1 MTGLHMF
8 PADMTDMAGSLII
21 IVFSFLSL
29 RYAYLL
35 TKKQPDNFL
44 WGFLFYFCMTLAA
57 FAVSRAMGHLVKQVL
72 LISGSGEQWKTLAP
86 LAGGFNTLLMTSLA
100 AVTIYYH
107 KGIEG
112 YRAIEVKAKSL
123 KSTNLELQ
131 QTGAKLHEMNV
142 HLEEMVES
150 RTKELS
156 LSEKKFRNF
165 FINSKDMVF
174 FGDAENRLVN
184 MNASGFGMLGYSID
198 NQPPLQL
205 LDIFYNEDD
214 LDSYFEEILT
224 RGFVEDLEVEF
235 KKADGTIIYI
245 LLSANAIHNDK
256 GEFTGCEGIA
266 KDLTR
271 VKTMMAQLASSEKMA
286 SIGQMAAGVAHEIN
300 TPLSVI
306 LGYSQLLMDDF
317 PVNTNE
323 GESLEVIERQ
333 TKACRK
339 IVADLLKFARQSE
352 SSRDIISINEIMID
366 VLAITEHSL
375 NMDHIQVHQNLSPT
389 LDYIIGD
396 TEKLRQVFINFIHNA
411 HHAMENQDGGELFI
425 STRNSED
432 SKEIIATI
440 CDTGHGISD
449 KILSSI
455 FDPFFTTKPVGKG
468 TGLGLSVSYGIVQE
482 HNGTIEVE
490 SPVTDRETG
499 EIHNGTAFHVTLPAA
514 SVENDRVDL
523 YLPHHKTGEKHG

>member
-1 MTGLHMF
+1 MNELRMF
-8 PADMTDMAGSLII
+8 PANFTDMAGSLII

-44 WGFLFYFCMTLAA
+44 WGFLFYFCMTLSV

-72 LISGSGEQWKTLAP
+72 LISGNDEQWKTIAP
-86 LAGGFNTLLMTSLA
+86 FAGGFNTLLMTSLA

-112 YRAIEVKAKSL
+112 YRAIETKARSL
-123 KSTNLELQ
+123 KSTNKELQ

-156 LSEKKFRNF
+156 ASEKKFRNF
-165 FINSKDMVF
+165 FINSKDMVYF
-174 FGDAENRLVN
+174 CDAKNRLVN
-184 MNASGFGMLGYSID
+184 MNASGLEMLGYPF
-198 NQPPLQL
+198 NNPPSLNL
-205 LDIFYNEDD
+205 WDMFYNEDD
-214 LDSYFEEILT
+214 LDKYFEEILT

-235 KKADGTIIYI
+235 KKADGSIIYI
-245 LLSANAIHNDK
+245 LLSANAIHNDE

-300 TPLSVI
+300 TPLGVI

-317 PVNTNE
+317 PAGTEE

-339 IVADLLKFARQSE
+339 IVADLLKFSRQSE
-352 SSRDIISINEIMID
+352 SSREDISINEILTD
-366 VLAITEHSL
+366 VLAVTEHSM
-375 NMDHIQVHQNLSPT
+375 NMDHIMVYRDLAPNLNT
-389 LDYIIGD
+389 IVGD
-396 TEKLRQVFINFIHNA
+396 TEKLRQVFINFINNA
-411 HHAMENQDGGELFI
+411 HHAMEENGGGEIHI

-432 SKEIIATI
+432 SKEVIATVR
-440 CDTGHGISD
+440 DTGHGISE
-449 KILSSI
+449 KIRSSI

-468 TGLGLSVSYGIVQE
+468 TGLGLSVSYGIIQE
-482 HNGTIEVE
+482 HEGNIEVE
-490 SPVTDRETG
+490 SPVIDKETG
-499 EIHNGTAFHVTLPAA
+499 ENLGGTAFHVILPAISTESH
-514 SVENDRVDL
+514 SVS
-523 YLPHHKTGEKHG
+523 PTT